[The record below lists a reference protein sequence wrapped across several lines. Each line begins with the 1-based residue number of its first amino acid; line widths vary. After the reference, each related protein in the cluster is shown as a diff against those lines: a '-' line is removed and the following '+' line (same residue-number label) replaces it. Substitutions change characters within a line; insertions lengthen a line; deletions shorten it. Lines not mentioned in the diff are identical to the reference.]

1 MRTPFKTL
9 TIGLVLATAAM
20 AGCSSTT
27 AGSSGAVQNAAT
39 ASASA
44 AASSAASTGPTSSAE
59 PVTPT
64 DAPTEASASPTAS
77 PTNSTSSS
85 ESPQS
90 GGYVGAAT
98 PVDNDV
104 CDPGL
109 RYPCGSIGASGVGT
123 VFYASATPF
132 ACGANMASTCHYLES
147 APNLWNPD
155 SKISCKAAT
164 GTSCGGSV
172 QETSDFSS
180 TGLGFPW
187 CTGSGGTASVNGA
200 TGTGIGAGFAN
211 TTAMLPVCNPGDA
224 GNVAR
229 SYTGGGLT
237 DWSLASQEELGY
249 LDFYDNR
256 AAIGGFNSGY
266 YWTSSQDSAKFAN
279 PQFFGGKDSFCQYK
293 SFTYGVR
300 PIRAF

>member
-1 MRTPFKTL
+1 MGTRMKLL
-9 TIGLVLATAAM
+9 TVGLVLVTAAM

-27 AGSSGAVQNAAT
+27 GSSGAIQDEVPQG
-39 ASASA
+39 ASCADGGVCVVGDSGPGGGVVFYV
-44 AASSAASTGPTSSAE
+44 ASTA
-59 PVTPT
+59 
-64 DAPTEASASPTAS
+64 
-77 PTNSTSSS
+77 
-85 ESPQS
+85 
-90 GGYVGAAT
+90 
-98 PVDNDV
+98 
-104 CDPGL
+104 
-109 RYPCGSIGASGVGT
+109 
-123 VFYASATPF
+123 F
-132 ACGANMASTCHYLES
+132 ACGANMASTCKYLES

-187 CTGSGGTASVNGA
+187 CTGSGGTENVNGA
-200 TGTGIGAGFAN
+200 NMQYIGAGFAN

-237 DWSLASQEELGY
+237 DWSLASLREMSELY
-249 LDFYDNR
+249 FYNNR
-256 AAIGGFNSGY
+256 AAIGGFNSGW
-266 YWTSSQDSAKFAN
+266 YWSSSQSFLKKSYAQSFKSTGDR
-279 PQFFGGKDSFCQYK
+279 PQEQYK
-293 SFTYGVR
+293 KDLYGVR

>member
-1 MRTPFKTL
+1 MGTRFKTL
-9 TIGLVLATAAM
+9 TVGVVLVTAAV

-27 AGSSGAVQNAAT
+27 GSSGAVQNAAT

-44 AASSAASTGPTSSAE
+44 
-59 PVTPT
+59 
-64 DAPTEASASPTAS
+64 
-77 PTNSTSSS
+77 NSTSSS

-98 PVDNDV
+98 PADNDV
-104 CDPGL
+104 CYTGL
-109 RYPCGSIGASGVGT
+109 RYSCGSIGASGVGT
-123 VFYASATPF
+123 VFYASSREF
-132 ACGANMASTCHYLES
+132 ACGANMTSTCNYLEV

-155 SKISCKAAT
+155 SKSSCKAAT

-180 TGLGFPW
+180 TGKGFPW
-187 CTGSGGTASVNGA
+187 CTGSGGTQSVNGA
-200 TGTGIGAGFAN
+200 YATGIGSGFAN

-237 DWSLASQEELGY
+237 DWSLASKDELNA
-249 LDFYDNR
+249 LDYYKNR
-256 AAIGGFNSGY
+256 AAIGGFNSGW
-266 YWTSSQDSAKFAN
+266 YWSSSQGNAERSWQQHFESSDPAII
-279 PQFFGGKDSFCQYK
+279 GMLKDSI
-293 SFTYGVR
+293 SGGVR